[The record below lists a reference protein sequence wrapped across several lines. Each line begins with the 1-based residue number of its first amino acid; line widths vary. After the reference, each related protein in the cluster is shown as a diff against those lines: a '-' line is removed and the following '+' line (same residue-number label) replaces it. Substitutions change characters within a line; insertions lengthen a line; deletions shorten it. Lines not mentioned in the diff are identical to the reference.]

1 MSLPSDKPDQPR
13 GVFIQRQGMNV
24 YTVMLI
30 LSLIAVTIA
39 CIFLAV
45 EMSAYDWD
53 VKASDVPR
61 ASLDSVYALTLAAG
75 VA

>member
-53 VKASDVPR
+53 LKASDVPR
-61 ASLDSVYALTLAAG
+61 AALDSVYAPTSTAG
-75 VA
+75 IA